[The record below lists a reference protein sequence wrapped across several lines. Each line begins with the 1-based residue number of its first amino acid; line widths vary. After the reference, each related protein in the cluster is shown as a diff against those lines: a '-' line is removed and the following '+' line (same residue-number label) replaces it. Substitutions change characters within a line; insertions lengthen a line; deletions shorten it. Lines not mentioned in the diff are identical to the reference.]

1 MKKLLFSLMAI
12 SSLSLFS
19 QQLYSFET
27 SEGYTVGNIDGQ
39 LGWTTT
45 GTGAGNPNVANQLIV
60 STDHVGAGSNSLK
73 ITKEAAFPP
82 QANAIVG
89 AFKAIGSSVIYN
101 DFVLSF
107 DIKFSEQTPG
117 SSDFEFQTIGAG
129 PTGGVYVIRMA
140 FDPDGTIYAAQTTGA
155 SSTFATTTGTWTPNT
170 WFRVKIVGAATGISY
185 FINGTQIYTG
195 NFFQNYNFTD
205 LRFVH
210 NNTSGSAFI
219 DRIAI
224 NNEAALSTQ
233 DVIKSENMISVY
245 PNPTAD
251 FLNIKTDDKVK
262 SILVYDMAGRAIDV
276 KVADKT
282 VDVRNLETG
291 AYLISIETSKGKSTE
306 KFIKK

>member
-1 MKKLLFSLMAI
+1 MAI

-19 QQLYSFET
+19 QQLYSFEA
-27 SEGYTVGNIDGQ
+27 SEGYTVGNVDGQ
-39 LGWTTT
+39 MGWTTT
-45 GTGAGNPNVANQLIV
+45 GTGTGMPNVANQLIV
-60 STDHVGAGSNSLK
+60 STDHVGVGTNSLK
-73 ITKEAAFPP
+73 ITKESAFPP
-82 QANAIVG
+82 QANPIVG
-89 AFKAIGSSVIYN
+89 AFKAIGTPVTYTN
-101 DFVLSF
+101 FTLSF

-117 SSDFEFQTIGAG
+117 SSDFEFQTVGAG

-140 FDPDGTIYAAQTTGA
+140 FDPDGAIYAAQTTGT

-195 NFFQNYNFTD
+195 NFYQNYDFTD

-210 NNTSGSAFI
+210 NNTNGSAFI

-224 NNEAALSTQ
+224 NNEGVLGTNEVLTKNVQFSL
-233 DVIKSENMISVY
+233 Y

-251 FLNIKTDDKVK
+251 FLNIKTDEKVK
-262 SILVYDMAGRAIDV
+262 SVTIFDMAGRKMDAQLSDN
-276 KVADKT
+276 K
-282 VDVRNLETG
+282 VDVRKLESG
-291 AYLISIETSKGKSTE
+291 AYIINVDTEKGKSTE